1 MKKIKGFMLGIFF
14 SSACLAF
21 ATISFAT
28 EEISKTEIQETK
40 ASETKTKV
48 TPTKNVID
56 ITPKFKTK
64 EIKTIVGGKGKVE
77 VEQIVGMKNL
87 KGTFKTTI
95 SDQSILSINEQGQWQ
110 GLKPG
115 KTKATLDF
123 DWDKESLEKIQEKY
137 PDHQLMKKDTAQEV
151 SVEVTKSEETTVDI
165 TPSFNVG
172 TISAKIGEMGQ
183 FKVAP
188 MGGLVDVN
196 GIYLAYISDGA
207 GKDIISVD
215 ANGKW
220 TALKT
225 GTTEFVLDF
234 QLSDESRKEIEKK
247 NPGSTLIRR
256 DIASSIKVEVKPA
269 GLLDI
274 TPTIDS
280 ASINGKVGDM
290 GELAVKPI
298 EGIEDTAGS
307 FVTSIQDPS
316 IIEVDSAGKWTALKA
331 GTTELS
337 VTYNWSD
344 ETMKKLAEKYPGYEF
359 SEKET
364 TQVIKVTIS
373 ENTTGSTKSS
383 GTTKPTGKQLPAT
396 NDSSTN
402 GTWLTGLFLVCLT
415 TIIWYKRNSLTK

>member
-1 MKKIKGFMLGIFF
+1 M
-14 SSACLAF
+14 
-21 ATISFAT
+21 
-28 EEISKTEIQETK
+28 
-40 ASETKTKV
+40 
-48 TPTKNVID
+48 
-56 ITPKFKTK
+56 
-64 EIKTIVGGKGKVE
+64 
-77 VEQIVGMKNL
+77 
-87 KGTFKTTI
+87 
-95 SDQSILSINEQGQWQ
+95 
-110 GLKPG
+110 
-115 KTKATLDF
+115 
-123 DWDKESLEKIQEKY
+123 
-137 PDHQLMKKDTAQEV
+137 
-151 SVEVTKSEETTVDI
+151 
-165 TPSFNVG
+165 
-172 TISAKIGEMGQ
+172 
-183 FKVAP
+183 
-188 MGGLVDVN
+188 
-196 GIYLAYISDGA
+196 
-207 GKDIISVD
+207 
-215 ANGKW
+215 
-220 TALKT
+220 
-225 GTTEFVLDF
+225 DF

-290 GELAVKPI
+290 GQLAVKPI

-359 SEKET
+359 SKKET

-373 ENTTGSTKSS
+373 ENTTGSTKPS
-383 GTTKPTGKQLPAT
+383 GSTKPTGKQLPAT

-402 GTWLTGLFLVCLT
+402 GTWFTGLFLVCLT